1 MGLVTPVNLR
11 QEQLSKACLQ
21 ILVFDAGYNLSQPMV
36 DAYGVDGAII
46 APAELGTKQVDYQL
60 KATTRYEIRGTELAY
75 DLRVADYNRLIPV
88 TDIPRV
94 LLLYTMPAD
103 PDQWLMQSETE
114 TCLRHCLYWLSLRGR
129 PASFNAST
137 ERVYVPR
144 ANFLDQAGLVNMFRQ
159 LTG

>member
-21 ILVFDAGYNLSQPMV
+21 VLVFDAGYNLSQPVV
-36 DAYGVDGAII
+36 DAYGSDGAII
-46 APAELGTKQVDYQL
+46 GLTPRGRQQVEYQL
-60 KATTRYEIRGTELAY
+60 KATTRYEIRGSELAY
-75 DLRVADYNRLIPV
+75 DLRVADYNRLIPES
-88 TDIPRV
+88 DIRRV

-103 PDQWLMQSETE
+103 PDQWLAQSETE

-129 PASFNAST
+129 PVSANSAT

-144 ANFLDQAGLVNMFRQ
+144 ANFLDRAGLVNMFQQ

>member
-21 ILVFDAGYNLSQPMV
+21 ALVFNAGYNLSQPMV
-36 DAYGVDGAII
+36 DAYGVDGTIVN
-46 APAELGTKQVDYQL
+46 PAQGGINRVDYQL
-60 KATTRYEIRGTELAY
+60 KATTRYEIRGSELAY
-75 DLRVADYNRLIPV
+75 DLRVEDYNRLIPA
-88 TDIPRV
+88 DGAPRV

-103 PDQWLMQSETE
+103 PDQWLAQSEAE
-114 TCLRHCLYWLSLRGR
+114 TCLRHCLYWLSLRGM
-129 PASFNAST
+129 PASANTAT

-159 LTG
+159 LAG

>member
-21 ILVFDAGYNLSQPMV
+21 VLVFSVGYNLTQPMA
-36 DAYGVDGAII
+36 DTYGIDGAII
-46 APAELGTKQVDYQL
+46 APAELGVKQVDYQL
-60 KATTRYEIRGTELAY
+60 KATTRYEIRGSDLAY
-75 DLRVADYNRLIPV
+75 DLRVEDYNRLILA
-88 TDIPRV
+88 DGASRV

-103 PDQWLMQSETE
+103 PDQWLAQSEDE

-129 PASFNAST
+129 PVSTNAAT

>member
-21 ILVFDAGYNLSQPMV
+21 AVVFNAGCNLSQPMA
-36 DAYGVDGAII
+36 DTYGVDGTIV
-46 APAELGTKQVDYQL
+46 APAELGVNRVEYQL
-60 KATTRYEIRGTELAY
+60 KATTRYEIRGAELVY
-75 DLRVADYNRLIPV
+75 DLRVEDYNRLIPV
-88 TDIPRV
+88 TDIRRV

-103 PDQWLMQSETE
+103 PDQWLAQSETE

-129 PASFNAST
+129 PASANAAT

-144 ANFLDQAGLVNMFRQ
+144 ANFLDRAGLVNMFQQ
-159 LTG
+159 LAG

>member
-1 MGLVTPVNLR
+1 MVTPSNFR

-21 ILVFDAGYNLSQPMV
+21 VLVFNAGYNLSQPQV
-36 DAYGVDGAII
+36 DAYGIDGTIV
-46 APAELGTKQVDYQL
+46 APTPHGLIRRVDYQL
-60 KATTRYEIRGTELAY
+60 KATTRYEIRGSDLAY

-88 TDIPRV
+88 DDVHRA

-103 PDQWLMQSETE
+103 PDQWLAQSEDE

-129 PASFNAST
+129 PASFNAAT

>member
-21 ILVFDAGYNLSQPMV
+21 ILVFDAGYNLSQPVV
-36 DAYGVDGAII
+36 DAYGADGTIVA
-46 APAELGTKQVDYQL
+46 ATPRGRHQVEYQL
-60 KATTRYEIRGTELAY
+60 KATTRYEIRGSDLAY
-75 DLRVADYNRLIPV
+75 DLRVEDYNRLILA
-88 TDIPRV
+88 DGASRV

-103 PDQWLMQSETE
+103 PDQWLTQSEDE

-129 PASFNAST
+129 PASANAAT

>member
-36 DAYGVDGAII
+36 DAYGVDGTIVA
-46 APAELGTKQVDYQL
+46 ATPQGRQRVDYQL
-60 KATTRYEIRGTELAY
+60 KATTRYEVRGSELAY

-88 TDIPRV
+88 DDVHRV

-103 PDQWLMQSETE
+103 PAQWLAQSEDE

-129 PASFNAST
+129 PVSANSYT

-144 ANFLDQAGLVNMFRQ
+144 ANFLDQAGLVNMFQQ

>member
-21 ILVFDAGYNLSQPMV
+21 VLVFDAGYNLMQPMV
-36 DAYGVDGAII
+36 DAYGIDGAIVN
-46 APAELGTKQVDYQL
+46 PAQGGINRVDYQL
-60 KATTRYEIRGTELAY
+60 KATTRYEIRGSELAY
-75 DLRVADYNRLIPV
+75 DLRVEDYDRLIPV
-88 TDIPRV
+88 TEIPRV

-103 PDQWLMQSETE
+103 PDQWLAQSETE
-114 TCLRHCLYWLSLRGR
+114 TCLRHCLYWLSLMGR
-129 PASFNAST
+129 PASANSYT

-159 LTG
+159 LNG

>member
-36 DAYGVDGAII
+36 DAYGIDGAII
-46 APAELGTKQVDYQL
+46 GLTPHGLRRVDYQL
-60 KATTRYEIRGTELAY
+60 KATTRYEVRGTELAY
-75 DLRVADYNRLIPV
+75 DLRVEDYNRLIPE
-88 TDIPRV
+88 DNIPRV

-103 PDQWLMQSETE
+103 PDQWLAQSETE
-114 TCLRHCLYWLSLRGR
+114 TCLRHCLYWVSLMGQPALS
-129 PASFNAST
+129 NVST
-137 ERVYVPR
+137 RRVYVPR
-144 ANFLDQAGLVNMFRQ
+144 ANFLDQAGLVNMFQQ

>member
-21 ILVFDAGYNLSQPMV
+21 ALVFNAGYNLSQPVV
-36 DAYGVDGAII
+36 DAYGSDGTIV
-46 APAELGTKQVDYQL
+46 APGLLGVQQVEYQL
-60 KATTRYEIRGTELAY
+60 KATTRYEIRGSALAY
-75 DLRVADYNRLIPV
+75 DLRVADYNRLIPEDGV
-88 TDIPRV
+88 PRV

-103 PDQWLMQSETE
+103 PDQWLAQSEDE

-129 PASFNAST
+129 PASANTAT

>member
-21 ILVFDAGYNLSQPMV
+21 VLVFSVGYNLTQPMA
-36 DAYGVDGAII
+36 DTYGIDGAII
-46 APAELGTKQVDYQL
+46 GLTPHGSDQVDYQL
-60 KATTRYEIRGTELAY
+60 KATTRYEIRGAELAY
-75 DLRVADYNRLIPV
+75 DLRVEDYNRLIPV

-103 PDQWLMQSETE
+103 PDQWLAQSEAE

-129 PASFNAST
+129 PVSANAST

-144 ANFLDQAGLVNMFRQ
+144 SNFLDQAGLVNMFQQ